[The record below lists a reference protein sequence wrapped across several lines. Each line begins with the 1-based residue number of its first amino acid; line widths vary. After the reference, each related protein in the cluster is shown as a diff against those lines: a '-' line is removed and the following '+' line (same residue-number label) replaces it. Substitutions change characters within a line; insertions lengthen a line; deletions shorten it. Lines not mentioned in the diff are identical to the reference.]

1 MLPINWLFCSHFLI
15 SIAIFFSLLTHRAW
29 KQRERKNV
37 FFSWSEEKEES
48 GVFGHELFT

>member
-1 MLPINWLFCSHFLI
+1 MLPINWLCCSHFLI
-15 SIAIFFSLLTHRAW
+15 SIAIFFLSTRRAW